1 MVATAES
8 FSFSVESAVS
18 FAEPAQPVRRRSAGR
33 RRRRKC
39 FLEKNVMIL
48 LSERKYG
55 SIVKKLRI
63 RPFSNKCRRS
73 GKRQTESVT
82 LRKKI
87 SYHHIAGVIHL
98 SRKDTKSCVR
108 QKRGSSFLQIFDTFW
123 ETGLRYPA
131 ELCLVELVVRALFCH
146 QFEPSSDKIRSDA
159 LSVFLR
165 ISCLRHVVPLFQ
177 NKNKIQILSLFYHTK
192 SHNSRIKCCRR

>member
-1 MVATAES
+1 M
-8 FSFSVESAVS
+8 
-18 FAEPAQPVRRRSAGR
+18 
-33 RRRRKC
+33 
-39 FLEKNVMIL
+39 
-48 LSERKYG
+48 
-55 SIVKKLRI
+55 KKLRI

-108 QKRGSSFLQIFDTFW
+108 QKRGSSFLQIFDTFC

-146 QFEPSSDKIRSDA
+146 QFVVGSPLDDPSLLHDHDAVRVLDRGKSVGYDK
-159 LSVFLR
+159 
-165 ISCLRHVVPLFQ
+165 
-177 NKNKIQILSLFYHTK
+177 
-192 SHNSRIKCCRR
+192 